1 MFPKLANQKIHPALI
16 YDSRRLRTSVLKPKE
31 RVSVRHNSSPME
43 HSCERRQEIREKRP
57 AITWH
62 QLLHLCH
69 SDRIQFGT
77 EILSAEFPDAVPLST
92 HASVQAAGA
101 DFARTITLAAGTA
114 TLTFFP
120 LFLRGKFRNGGAIFT
135 RV

>member
-1 MFPKLANQKIHPALI
+1 MTRGGSAQACS
-16 YDSRRLRTSVLKPKE
+16 SRRNVFRCGTTVRRWNTLAKDAKKSERNVLPLPGTNFSICVTLTGSSSVQKYSLL
-31 RVSVRHNSSPME
+31 SPG
-43 HSCERRQEIREKRP
+43 
-57 AITWH
+57 A
-62 QLLHLCH
+62 
-69 SDRIQFGT
+69 F
-77 EILSAEFPDAVPLST
+77 PLST